1 MMDPGAL
8 GTLLIGLRAN
18 DAELDFGTADEG
30 RGRTARSSVRP
41 LLALAARA
49 LRRLA
54 DRLEPASL
62 EAEPSL

>member
-18 DAELDFGTADEG
+18 DAELDFGTGDER
-30 RGRTARSSVRP
+30 RGQTATSSMRP
-41 LLALAARA
+41 LLALAAHA

-62 EAEPSL
+62 EAEPSH